1 MPQASAAPRS
11 EHTMALRQRGDRS
24 GNGKVS
30 GRSADKSE
38 TTAAAPSLLRARS
51 GPGRAR
57 PPRGAVPGPTKIS
70 TALQERSSTRC
81 WRDHTPPEAGVGV
94 PVLGGGGVGNAA
106 CACLGGG
113 AAALGDA
120 ARLCAGMLGN
130 RRKHQSAAHYA
141 AAGVRPPAWRVCVFG
156 CVGRCCSDARLLR
169 GLQPR
174 GGQPRPAAA
183 KRPGCLRSRFP
194 GMQPPTLTAGS
205 GNEAQRM
212 ERALR
217 AQTQSCRAVDDQKT
231 TLS

>member
-1 MPQASAAPRS
+1 MARIKAPVMPQASAAPRS
-11 EHTMALRQRGDRS
+11 EHTMALRQRGDRR

-30 GRSADKSE
+30 RRSADKSE
-38 TTAAAPSLLRARS
+38 TTAAAPSLLRART
-51 GPGRAR
+51 GPGRTR

-141 AAGVRPPAWRVCVFG
+141 AAGVRPPAWRVCVCLG
-156 CVGRCCSDARLLR
+156 AWGVAARTRASCAACSPAVGSPAQPQPNVQAVSAPDSPACSR
-169 GLQPR
+169 QP
-174 GGQPRPAAA
+174 
-183 KRPGCLRSRFP
+183 
-194 GMQPPTLTAGS
+194 
-205 GNEAQRM
+205 
-212 ERALR
+212 
-217 AQTQSCRAVDDQKT
+217 
-231 TLS
+231 